1 MIALFRSITHVCW
14 FISMLNKTVFII
26 MAYYIDNY
34 MYYLIISDK
43 DHTMENKI
51 LCVELSVHRYIDDVI
66 RCLKSTVNNQ
76 ASLNCLYMIMSKL
89 IIHYM
94 VKYK

>member
-1 MIALFRSITHVCW
+1 MCW

-51 LCVELSVHRYIDDVI
+51 LCVDFQCIDI
-66 RCLKSTVNNQ
+66 
-76 ASLNCLYMIMSKL
+76 
-89 IIHYM
+89 
-94 VKYK
+94 